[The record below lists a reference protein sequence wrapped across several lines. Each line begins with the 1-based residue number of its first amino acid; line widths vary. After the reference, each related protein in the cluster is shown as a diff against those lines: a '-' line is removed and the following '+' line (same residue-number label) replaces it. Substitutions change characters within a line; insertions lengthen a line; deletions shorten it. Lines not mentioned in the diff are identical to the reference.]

1 MSTNL
6 EKLEGTITTML
17 EKLQSTI
24 TTMDCF
30 SQNGFSE
37 ISTLAD
43 MALDLMETEQAYLS
57 PETIAQVLTTIR
69 DKAKETENLINCEAE
84 GVGCHYKDEAA
95 ERRYEAKRAADLR
108 RHEVQEK
115 GAS

>member
-1 MSTNL
+1 MST
-6 EKLEGTITTML
+6 EL

-24 TTMDCF
+24 TSMDCH

-37 ISTLAD
+37 ISTLAG

-69 DKAKETENLINCEAE
+69 DTAVETVNIINCEAE
-84 GVGCHYKDEAA
+84 DVGCHYEDEAA
-95 ERRYEAKRAADLR
+95 KRRYEARRAAM
-108 RHEVQEK
+108 EVTK
-115 GAS
+115 A